1 MEISQYTVL
10 LVEDDPLLRMISHDG
25 LSAAGYHV
33 IEAANA
39 SEAVAILEAR
49 GDISCVVSDIV
60 MPGDMNGIA
69 LSWEMQSRWPLIPMI
84 LSSGKAL
91 PSPANVPDSTIML
104 QKPFALG
111 DLRTAVSRAI
121 IGSGPEDAT
130 SRNDTDA
137 ATVSSKVARARV
149 QIRGPQ

>member
-39 SEAVAILEAR
+39 SEALAILEAR
-49 GDISCVVSDIV
+49 CDVSCVVSDIV

-69 LSWEMQSRWPLIPMI
+69 LAWEMRRRWPRVPII
-84 LSSGKAL
+84 LSSGKVL
-91 PSPANVPDSTIML
+91 PSQPTVPESTTLL
-104 QKPFALG
+104 QKPVALRE
-111 DLRTAVSRAI
+111 LQTAVGRAI
-121 IGSGPEDAT
+121 VGSSPEGTPGRAEHCPT
-130 SRNDTDA
+130 E
-137 ATVSSKVARARV
+137 SSEPTKGNMRLG
-149 QIRGPQ
+149 QLK

>member
-10 LVEDDPLLRMISHDG
+10 LVEDDPLLRMNSHDG

-39 SEAVAILEAR
+39 SEALAILEAR
-49 GDISCVVSDIV
+49 CDVSCVVSDII
-60 MPGDMNGIA
+60 MPGDMNGIL
-69 LSWEMQSRWPLIPMI
+69 LSWEMRSRWPQIPMI

-91 PSPANVPDSTIML
+91 PSPSSVPDSTIML
-104 QKPFALG
+104 QKPFALD

-121 IGSGPEDAT
+121 VGSLPEDAT
-130 SRNDTDA
+130 SGHEADA
-137 ATVSSKVARARV
+137 ATVLGEVARASV
-149 QIRGPQ
+149 

>member
-39 SEAVAILEAR
+39 SEALAILEAR
-49 GDISCVVSDIV
+49 CDVSCVVSDIV
-60 MPGDMNGIA
+60 MPGDINGIA
-69 LSWEMQSRWPLIPMI
+69 LSWEMRSRWPGIPTI

-91 PSPANVPDSTIML
+91 PSPSNIPDSTIML
-104 QKPFALG
+104 QKPFALD

-121 IGSGPEDAT
+121 VGSTRFSHDA
-130 SRNDTDA
+130 DA
-137 ATVSSKVARARV
+137 ATVSSEGARGSV
-149 QIRGPQ
+149 QIGGPE

>member
-39 SEAVAILEAR
+39 SEALAILEAR

-69 LSWEMQSRWPLIPMI
+69 LSWEMRSRWPRIPMI

-91 PSPANVPDSTIML
+91 PPPSNVPDSTIML
-104 QKPFALG
+104 QKPFVLG
-111 DLRTAVSRAI
+111 DLRTAVGRAI
-121 IGSGPEDAT
+121 VGSRPEDVPSRHDVDAAKVSSEVAKRSVQMRGPE
-130 SRNDTDA
+130 
-137 ATVSSKVARARV
+137 
-149 QIRGPQ
+149 